1 MYILKYALK
10 NIIRNPF
17 ISLSSLVVIGLLVFF
32 INILLLVLFSTDK
45 FIESV
50 NDRISITIP
59 YQSGYT
65 DQSLRSQQL
74 FYVLESS
81 FSGIE
86 ANYVSRDEAFLIF
99 RARNPDL
106 AKLIESAD
114 ENPLPS
120 SIQLSGIPLGSYEA
134 VQRVIA
140 QYKDI
145 LEYDENA
152 MNRKLIDFQSQYNRI
167 EGLVKILRLLEY
179 GVYALLVLFVFT
191 VFVVVYT
198 IISNTIFFLR
208 DEMSIIELVG
218 GKPYFIYGPL
228 VIQGM
233 IYTFVATL
241 LALGLFYALPYMIPL
256 ASFPEVVSTIL
267 AAFFVE
273 FSSRVVFGVLAA
285 ILLGMISAFVA
296 SWKYINKTI
305 G

>member
-1 MYILKYALK
+1 MFILKYALK

-74 FYVLESS
+74 FYLLESS

-106 AKLIESAD
+106 ARLIESTE

-134 VQRVIA
+134 VQGTIA

-167 EGLVKILRLLEY
+167 E
-179 GVYALLVLFVFT
+179 
-191 VFVVVYT
+191 
-198 IISNTIFFLR
+198 
-208 DEMSIIELVG
+208 
-218 GKPYFIYGPL
+218 
-228 VIQGM
+228 
-233 IYTFVATL
+233 
-241 LALGLFYALPYMIPL
+241 
-256 ASFPEVVSTIL
+256 
-267 AAFFVE
+267 
-273 FSSRVVFGVLAA
+273 
-285 ILLGMISAFVA
+285 
-296 SWKYINKTI
+296 
-305 G
+305 

>member
-1 MYILKYALK
+1 MFILKYALK

-86 ANYVSRDEAFLIF
+86 AKYVSQDEAFLIF

-106 AKLIESAD
+106 AKLIESTD

-134 VQRVIA
+134 VQGTIA

-152 MNRKLIDFQSQYNRI
+152 MNRKLIDFQSQYSRI
-167 EGLVKILRLLEY
+167 E
-179 GVYALLVLFVFT
+179 
-191 VFVVVYT
+191 
-198 IISNTIFFLR
+198 
-208 DEMSIIELVG
+208 
-218 GKPYFIYGPL
+218 
-228 VIQGM
+228 
-233 IYTFVATL
+233 
-241 LALGLFYALPYMIPL
+241 
-256 ASFPEVVSTIL
+256 
-267 AAFFVE
+267 
-273 FSSRVVFGVLAA
+273 
-285 ILLGMISAFVA
+285 
-296 SWKYINKTI
+296 
-305 G
+305 